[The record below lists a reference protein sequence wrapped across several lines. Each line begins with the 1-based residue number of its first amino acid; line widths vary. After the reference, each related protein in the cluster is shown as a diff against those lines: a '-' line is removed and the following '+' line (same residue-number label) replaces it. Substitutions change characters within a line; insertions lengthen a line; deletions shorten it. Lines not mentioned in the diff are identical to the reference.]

1 MEDLFVGLIY
11 DWDYFLLLLLRVCGL
26 LFISP
31 IFGRRNIPV
40 MARIGYCAVIAAMF
54 YMAIPQAAPLNYN
67 DDLFLYI
74 LLCVKELL
82 FGMVFGAVVSFFFAF
97 TNVAGQLID
106 MQMGFAMVNLLD
118 PSTGTNTPVTGV
130 LLNTA
135 MLLSFFAVN
144 GHLYLIDLLHK
155 SLEKVPI
162 GEIMINPN
170 IGWIMLEFFIQ
181 AFLLG
186 VIVALPIIASGMLS
200 DVSFG
205 LLMKTVPQLN
215 AFAIGIPVKM
225 ILGFLV
231 LTAFMPMFIP
241 FSNYVFD
248 QMFVGLDKAFA
259 LLTG

>member
-40 MARIGYCAVIAAMF
+40 IARIGYCAVIAALF
-54 YMAIPQAAPLNYN
+54 YVSIPQEVPLDYN
-67 DDLFLYI
+67 DDLFLFV
-74 LLCVKELL
+74 LLCAKEVL
-82 FGMVFGAVVSFFFAF
+82 FGMVFGAVITFFFSF

-106 MQMGFAMVNLLD
+106 MQMGFAMANLID
-118 PSTGTNTPVTGV
+118 PGTGASSPVSGV
-130 LLNTA
+130 LLNTT

-155 SLEKVPI
+155 SVTKMPI
-162 GEIMINPN
+162 GEIMLNPN
-170 IGWIMLEFFIQ
+170 IGWILLEFFIQ

-186 VIVALPIIASGMLS
+186 VIVALPIIASGLLS
-200 DVSFG
+200 DISFG

-225 ILGFLV
+225 ILGFMV
-231 LTAFMPMFIP
+231 LTAFMPVFIP
-241 FSNYVFD
+241 FCNYMFE
-248 QMFVGLDKAFA
+248 QMFMGLDQAFS